1 MKNEATF
8 RLGLNIKRLDGQ
20 TWEEACKADQK
31 FWRLRKNQRT
41 ELISWAKKRDK
52 QESRPITISKPL
64 PTPPETAFTIP
75 EGMTPEEATREKI
88 KRDAERYPTTTPVN
102 PPQTQARSVD
112 AELRILLDNVREA
125 DSGNQKRINR
135 LNVQQ
140 LQHILLSD
148 EFCAI
153 PEEIRKLITDRFLAL
168 ENISNESFW
177 QDF

>member
-8 RLGLNIKRLDGQ
+8 RFGLNIKRLDGQ
-20 TWEEACKADQK
+20 TWEKALKADQK

-41 ELISWAKKRDK
+41 ELISGAKKRDR
-52 QESRPITISKPL
+52 QESRSIPISKPL
-64 PTPPETAFTIP
+64 PTPSETEFTIP

-88 KRDAERYPTTTPVN
+88 KRDAERYPTTMPVN

-125 DSGNQKRINR
+125 DSGNQKKINK

-148 EFCAI
+148 EFCGM
-153 PEEIRKLITDRFLAL
+153 PEGIKKIITDRFLAL
-168 ENISNESFW
+168 ETISNESFW